1 MTTAII
7 ALDVSISMAKSYA
20 DIGPT
25 KLDASIEAV
34 AAAGKRL
41 VMGGGRVGIV
51 IYARW
56 AMPLVYPTK
65 DARLIM
71 RGLSALTRTFEGS
84 APGDAI
90 VESVRMLYGIHDPDK
105 RIILVTDG
113 EYNTGVPLEHA
124 VVLALNSGI
133 RLIVVLIGDIEEA
146 RIGEIRDKFGDSIE
160 WHSVSSRSGLLS
172 ALMRATGVSS

>member
-1 MTTAII
+1 MVTAII

-25 KLDASIEAV
+25 KLDAAIEAV

-41 VMGGGRVGIV
+41 ILNGGRVGIV
-51 IYARW
+51 IYAWW
-56 AMPLVYPTK
+56 AMPLIYPTR
-65 DARLIM
+65 DAKTIL
-71 RGLSALTRTFEGS
+71 RGLSTITRTFEGS

-113 EYNTGVPLEHA
+113 EYNTGVPLDHA
-124 VVLALNSGI
+124 VILALNSGI
-133 RLIVVLIGDIEEA
+133 KLIIVLIGDLEEA
-146 RIGEIRDKFGDSIE
+146 KIGEAREKFGDSII
-160 WHSVSSRSGLLS
+160 WHSVSSRGGLIS
-172 ALMRATGVSS
+172 SLMKAIGVHY